1 MDRINVLGRVLDN
14 RKAILPYKT
23 VLTGRYVI
31 LEPLNAEKH
40 YRSLYENYLDTPH
53 LMDYMKEPPLTT
65 LEDYRQRTINKENN
79 PAYCF
84 YVIIKVESPDDYI
97 GLYALF
103 NFDLEGRKV
112 EAGVL
117 YSSKLQRSIASS
129 EALYLF
135 SNFVFEDLG
144 YIKVTT
150 RSMVQNKKVDSML
163 KRAGYTFV
171 GLVPDDMMFGEY
183 SVDLNHYAMRDIDWH
198 IVKKAYEE
206 WLHPDNFDAEGKQK
220 KPLRVNLE
228 KLNA

>member
-1 MDRINVLGRVLDN
+1 MDRVEVLGRLLDS

-23 VLTGRYVI
+23 VLRGRYAI

-40 YRSLYENYLDTPH
+40 YRSLYENFLNTPH

-65 LEDYRQRTINKENN
+65 LEDYRQRTIKKENN
-79 PAYCF
+79 PAICY
-84 YVIIKVESPDDYI
+84 YVIMKVESPDDYI
-97 GLYALF
+97 GVAAST

-112 EAGVL
+112 EAGVM
-117 YSSKLQRSIASS
+117 YSSKLQSTIASS
-129 EALYLF
+129 EVQYLISKF
-135 SNFVFEDLG
+135 AFEDLG

-206 WLHPDNFDAEGKQK
+206 WLHPDNFDAEGRQK

-228 KLNA
+228 KLSA